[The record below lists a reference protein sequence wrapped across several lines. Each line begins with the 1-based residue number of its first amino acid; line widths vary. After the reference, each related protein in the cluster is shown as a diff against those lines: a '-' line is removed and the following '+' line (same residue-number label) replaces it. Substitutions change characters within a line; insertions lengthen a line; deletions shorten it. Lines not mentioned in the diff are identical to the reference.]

1 MADFEILFNSI
12 TNKLSSEN
20 ENVEAGKMMSS
31 PGITYKGKVFSFY
44 YNDKM
49 VFRLGREFDI
59 EKTGV
64 SEFELLNPF
73 KNKPPMK
80 DWFVVSGMYQ
90 SKWEMLALQAL
101 NKMQIK
107 LDASK

>member
-1 MADFEILFNSI
+1 MKTVESSFIKI
-12 TNKLSSEN
+12 TSKLAVEN
-20 ENVEAGKMMSS
+20 ENVEPGKMMSS
-31 PGITYKGKVFSFY
+31 PGITYKGKVFTFF

-49 VFRLGREFDI
+49 VFRLGRDFDI

-80 DWFVVSGMYQ
+80 DWFVVSERYI
-90 SKWEMLALQAL
+90 SKWELLATAAL
-101 NKMQIK
+101 KVMKKK
-107 LDASK
+107 LD